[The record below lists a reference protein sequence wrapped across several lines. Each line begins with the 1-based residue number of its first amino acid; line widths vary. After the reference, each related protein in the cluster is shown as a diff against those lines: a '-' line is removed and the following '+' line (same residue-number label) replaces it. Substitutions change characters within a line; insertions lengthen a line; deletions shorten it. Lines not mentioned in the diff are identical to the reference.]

1 MLHTVEEWTLLGRY
15 ALNTLTDNA
24 MVIDTMH
31 TFAMPLRHLLYCLH
45 NYQAVAKMIP
55 IEQDDLYSNNF
66 CTFNQFNKLKT

>member
-24 MVIDTMH
+24 LVIDTRH

-45 NYQAVAKMIP
+45 NYQAVANIIP
-55 IEQDDLYSNNF
+55 IDRMIFTAIISVHLIILIF
-66 CTFNQFNKLKT
+66 I

>member
-45 NYQAVAKMIP
+45 NYQAVAK
-55 IEQDDLYSNNF
+55 
-66 CTFNQFNKLKT
+66 